1 MKKGCKPYKVNSK
14 NSYTSTKNFLLAKG
28 LIDKFLNIID
38 YNNFKKEVASL
49 TKLAK
54 DKHGINEGPLFGER
68 TISSA
73 DKSYYQAVANKKAFN
88 KIDGIKKK
96 AQPKQELTDYYM
108 GDNALREQEQR
119 ELGKEVV
126 YSKSPVLSD
135 ISRLGTLEGDLM
147 AVEKGAIGVNKQQL
161 MMLLGPS
168 MYNKPLAQ
176 VAVKELLQNSF
187 DAVKARQNSQKKK
200 TTREVKAIKYAVNI
214 PHPKKLTVKEY
225 EIEYKF
231 KYLYRSK
238 DTKEDLFSASE
249 PYIEDQDHYD
259 EELAWAYNAYLDDYN
274 RTIADIETTEAANAA
289 PSVEQLES
297 VDESGVTPGNID
309 IDINAQ
315 KRTISIRDDGM
326 GMTTDIVKNAFLS
339 IGGTSKEG
347 LSAGERSGGLGLAKV
362 QFLLGSESVHVIT
375 VRDGIKTEIQATG
388 IQLYNDDFE
397 IHTSE
402 TSEPNGSFVEVK
414 IPQSY
419 TTLEGATRTIDFPGS
434 YGGWKSYDILNKPL
448 IGNVDVE
455 VSYTNDYGK
464 TTTEMVPIGRNSTEA
479 TLPPFFSKI
488 TFDWG
493 EAELYMSIDRSENSK
508 HRILSAGIY
517 QFDYSF
523 KNSQYEKVPYD
534 IVVNIKPNVKAG
546 AEQYPFNNQRE
557 GFKPT
562 VERDISSLNKYLL
575 KYASGEAE
583 KEGQANFK
591 NILALPKIDPN
602 KVLTPEEK
610 AKLLS
615 IVDERLKEIS
625 EGQIKPVD
633 DGPRRVTNIIIR
645 AGSVTDRDTGEVA
658 VKEKEFESSFG
669 AERKLEE
676 LAPLDISGF
685 DDTQP
690 QFHNNT
696 NVDYFQVEGATTFFT
711 ELGSTIHQ
719 IVKEFGGDYLGHNE
733 SSSYRKLMGKRSGED
748 APSYFAGISIDKGY
762 HGIHTYK
769 PFKAIF
775 INPLSYSS
783 NNVEDLTYKFLMTT
797 LHEIVHT
804 KEANHEY
811 DGFGRELQNII
822 GVFFASPRAELYTGL
837 LRSVFKRN
845 LSTYEKLR
853 NIYEKSTTKNNSK
866 SFEGQEDSAES
877 GSINDRSRID
887 TEKGTEVSKG
897 DDSAST
903 GGLGDTE
910 SLGDI
915 ILSKFSPD
923 IKNQDLFLHLSSELN
938 NKLNFSNPGYN
949 AGPTVQDL
957 INQMPMITKA
967 DIDNKKLEC

>member
-1 MKKGCKPYKVNSK
+1 MKQGCKTYKRNPK
-14 NSYTSTKNFLLAKG
+14 YSYTSTKNFLIAKG

-38 YNNFKKEVASL
+38 YSNFKKEVIEL
-49 TKLAK
+49 TNLAK
-54 DKHGINEGPLFGER
+54 EKHGVDKGSLFGER

-73 DKSYYQAVANKKAFN
+73 DTSYYQAVPNKDAFN
-88 KIDGIKKK
+88 AIDKIRKKT
-96 AQPKQELTDYYM
+96 QPKGLQ
-108 GDNALREQEQR
+108 
-119 ELGKEVV
+119 
-126 YSKSPVLSD
+126 D
-135 ISRLGTLEGDLM
+135 ISGIGPLEGQLM
-147 AVEKGAIGVNKQQL
+147 AIEKGAIGVDKKQL
-161 MMLLGPS
+161 MQLLGPT

-200 TTREVKAIKYAVNI
+200 TTREVKAIKYAVAE
-214 PHPKKLTVKEY
+214 PLPEKLTLADFEA
-225 EIEYKF
+225 EFNSNRLPGQLAFPID
-231 KYLYRSK
+231 SSI
-238 DTKEDLFSASE
+238 T
-249 PYIEDQDHYD
+249 
-259 EELAWAYNAYLDDYN
+259 EELDEYQENLVFEYNAYLDDYY
-274 RTIADIETTEAANAA
+274 RKAADAEVIAAANVQ

-297 VDESGVTPGNID
+297 IDESGVTPGNID
-309 IDINAQ
+309 IDINSQ

-375 VRDGIKTEIQATG
+375 VRDGIKTEINATG
-388 IQLYNDDFE
+388 MQLYNDDFE
-397 IHTSE
+397 IHTTQ

-414 IPQSY
+414 IPDSY
-419 TTLEGATRTIDFPGS
+419 TTLEGTTRSIDFPGS
-434 YGGWKSYDILNKPL
+434 YDGWKAYDILNKPL

-455 VSYTNDYGK
+455 VSYTNSYGK
-464 TTTEMVPIGRNSTEA
+464 TATEMVPIGRNSTEE

-488 TFDWG
+488 SFDWG
-493 EAELYMSIDRSENSK
+493 EADLYMSIKATEHPK

-517 QFDYSF
+517 QFEHRFQDANY
-523 KNSQYEKVPYD
+523 NTVPYD

-557 GFKPT
+557 GFKNT
-562 VERDISSLNKYLL
+562 VQNDITSLKRYLL
-575 KYASGEAE
+575 KYASGESE

-591 NILALPKIDPN
+591 NILALPKVDPS

-610 AKLLS
+610 AKLTA

-633 DGPRRVTNIIIR
+633 DTERRVTSIIISK
-645 AGSVTDRDTGEVA
+645 GEVTDRETGQQV
-658 VKEKEFESSFG
+658 VSKEKDFESTFE
-669 AERKLEE
+669 AEKTLGE

-696 NVDYFQVEGATTFFT
+696 NVDYFKVEGATQFFT

-719 IVKEFGGDYLGHNE
+719 IVKEFGGNYLGENE
-733 SSSYRKLMGKRSGED
+733 SRVYGELRGKGSKEG
-748 APSYFAGISIDKGY
+748 ASSYFAGISIDKTY

-775 INPLSYSS
+775 INPLGYRST
-783 NNVEDLTYKFLMTT
+783 NVEDLTYKFLMTT

-811 DGFGRELQNII
+811 DGFGRELQNIM
-822 GVFFASPRAELYTGL
+822 GVFFASPKAELYTGL
-837 LRSVFKRN
+837 LRSIFKRH
-845 LSTYEKLR
+845 LTTYENLR
-853 NIYEKSTTKNNSK
+853 DIYDKSTTKNNSK
-866 SFEGQEDSAES
+866 SFEGQEDSAKS

-887 TEKGTEVSKG
+887 IEKGTEVSKR

-903 GGLGDTE
+903 GGPGDTE

-915 ILSKFSPD
+915 LLSKFSPEV
-923 IKNQDLFLHLSSELN
+923 KNQDLLLHLSKELN
-938 NKLNFSNPGYN
+938 DKFGFNNPGSM
-949 AGPTVQDL
+949 ASPTIKDL
-957 INQMPMITKA
+957 INQMPIITKA
-967 DIDNKKLEC
+967 NIDQQKLEC

>member
-1 MKKGCKPYKVNSK
+1 MKQGCKTYKRNPK
-14 NSYTSTKNFLLAKG
+14 YSYTSTKNFLIAKG

-38 YNNFKKEVASL
+38 YSNFKKEVIEL
-49 TKLAK
+49 TNLAK
-54 DKHGINEGPLFGER
+54 EKHGVDKGSLFGER

-73 DKSYYQAVANKKAFN
+73 DTSYYQAVPNKDAFN
-88 KIDGIKKK
+88 AIDKIRKKT
-96 AQPKQELTDYYM
+96 QPKGFQ
-108 GDNALREQEQR
+108 
-119 ELGKEVV
+119 
-126 YSKSPVLSD
+126 D
-135 ISRLGTLEGDLM
+135 ISGIGPLEGDLM

-187 DAVKARQNSQKKK
+187 DAVKARQNSQRKSK
-200 TTREVKAIKYAVNI
+200 EVKKIEYAVKE
-214 PHPKKLTVKEY
+214 PLPKKLTLDEY
-225 EIEYKF
+225 EEDYKWH
-231 KYLYRSK
+231 YY
-238 DTKEDLFSASE
+238 TPGQAAPDLFSTDAE
-249 PYIEDQDHYD
+249 PIIQDQDHY
-259 EELAWAYNAYLDDYN
+259 EQSLAWAYNAYLDDYYKKV
-274 RTIADIETTEAANAA
+274 ADAEANAAANAEQ
-289 PSVEQLES
+289 VES
-297 VDESGVTPGNID
+297 TDDSGVTPGNID
-309 IDINAQ
+309 INIDAK
-315 KRTISIRDDGM
+315 KRTISIKDDGM

-402 TSEPNGSFVEVK
+402 TNEPNGSFVEVK
-414 IPQSY
+414 IPESY
-419 TTLEGATRTIDFPGS
+419 TTLEGVTRNIDFPGS
-434 YGGWKSYDILNKPL
+434 YDGWKAYDILNKPL

-455 VSYTNDYGK
+455 VSYTNSYGK

-493 EAELYMSIDRSENSK
+493 EADLYMSINSTESPK

-517 QFDYSF
+517 QFDHRFQDSDY
-523 KNSQYEKVPYD
+523 NTIPYN

-546 AEQYPFNNQRE
+546 SEQYPFNNQRE
-557 GFKPT
+557 GFKNT
-562 VERDISSLNKYLL
+562 VQNDIGSLKSYLL
-575 KYASGEAE
+575 KYVRGESE

-591 NILALPKIDPN
+591 NILALPKVDPN

-610 AKLLS
+610 AKLTA
-615 IVDERLKEIS
+615 IIDERLKEIS

-633 DGPRRVTNIIIR
+633 DTERRVTSIIISQ
-645 AGSVTDRDTGEVA
+645 GSVTDRETGEEVIS
-658 VKEKEFESSFG
+658 KEKDYSSSFE

-676 LAPLDISGF
+676 IAPLDISAF

-696 NVDYFQVEGATTFFT
+696 NVDYFKVEGSTQFFT

-719 IVKEFGGDYLGHNE
+719 IIKEFGGNYLGEYE
-733 SSSYRKLMGKRSGED
+733 SRVYAGLKGKGSKEG
-748 APSYFAGISIDKGY
+748 AASYFAGISIDKTY

-775 INPLSYSS
+775 INPLSYRST
-783 NNVEDLTYKFLMTT
+783 NVEDLTYKFLMTI

-811 DGFGRELQNII
+811 DGFGRELQNVI
-822 GVFFASPRAELYTGL
+822 GVFFASPKAELYTGL
-837 LRSVFKRN
+837 LRSVFKRH
-845 LSTYEKLR
+845 LTTYENLR
-853 NIYEKSTTKNNSK
+853 DIYDKSTTKNNSK
-866 SFEGQEDSAES
+866 SFEGQEDSEKS
-877 GSINDRSRID
+877 SSIYDRSRID
-887 TEKGTEVSKG
+887 IEKGTEVSKG
-897 DDSAST
+897 DDRAST
-903 GGLGDTE
+903 GGPGDTE

-915 ILSKFSPD
+915 ILSKFSPEV
-923 IKNQDLFLHLSSELN
+923 KNQDLFLYLSKEMSD
-938 NKLNFSNPGYN
+938 KLGYNNPGST
-949 AGPTVQDL
+949 AAPSIKDIITRIPV
-957 INQMPMITKA
+957 INQT